1 MPAVNQTEF
10 MTAAGWRE
18 TLMDFCASREEFL
31 LSDYAARIHS
41 DYKLPELLIML
52 LPLLSLH
59 RLGWEKTAAK
69 DFRIFSIP
77 RPEPLTLQKEP
88 LKNMEAYLSH
98 GEFDEELQSL
108 IEQFIGQVTGKAWD
122 DPVVLE
128 RIRSAIMQQK
138 GQYWKEGRA
147 RKIGYRKG
155 YAVLAYLSYHAPVY
169 IVQSLHLLLMLARDG
184 LLPSRARIL
193 DAGTGPGALPLA
205 ATMFARMFPAF
216 SAEIFAVERADSF
229 MEAYRFIVPRY
240 ASGISSLTIHP
251 PLQADIRDAASLP
264 LPSSLDL
271 IVLQNVLNEI
281 PGRSAEKAAVITAF
295 SRLLAPDGS
304 LLIVEPA
311 DRENSTRL
319 RISVASALSE
329 GLHIHSPCT
338 VLRQRRCYPERCWSF
353 IGQPPL
359 RPTRLMLRLSGE
371 RETYRFQNIDIKYSY
386 AVMVRD
392 DRKRHPFIL
401 PKDAPYLPF
410 SSLSRHTG
418 KRVNVVGTVMSGNIG
433 DGETHVFLLC
443 DGTQSIPVYAVLP
456 RYHLTS
462 ENRYLLT
469 APYSSVIE
477 LRQVLVRF
485 NENHQAH
492 NLLVSRRTRIRP
504 VEREC
509 GEPIQ

>member
-1 MPAVNQTEF
+1 
-10 MTAAGWRE
+10 
-18 TLMDFCASREEFL
+18 
-31 LSDYAARIHS
+31 
-41 DYKLPELLIML
+41 
-52 LPLLSLH
+52 
-59 RLGWEKTAAK
+59 
-69 DFRIFSIP
+69 
-77 RPEPLTLQKEP
+77 
-88 LKNMEAYLSH
+88 
-98 GEFDEELQSL
+98 
-108 IEQFIGQVTGKAWD
+108 
-122 DPVVLE
+122 
-128 RIRSAIMQQK
+128 
-138 GQYWKEGRA
+138 
-147 RKIGYRKG
+147 
-155 YAVLAYLSYHAPVY
+155 
-169 IVQSLHLLLMLARDG
+169 
-184 LLPSRARIL
+184 
-193 DAGTGPGALPLA
+193 
-205 ATMFARMFPAF
+205 
-216 SAEIFAVERADSF
+216 
-229 MEAYRFIVPRY
+229 
-240 ASGISSLTIHP
+240 
-251 PLQADIRDAASLP
+251 
-264 LPSSLDL
+264 
-271 IVLQNVLNEI
+271 
-281 PGRSAEKAAVITAF
+281 
-295 SRLLAPDGS
+295 
-304 LLIVEPA
+304 
-311 DRENSTRL
+311 
-319 RISVASALSE
+319 
-329 GLHIHSPCT
+329 
-338 VLRQRRCYPERCWSF
+338 
-353 IGQPPL
+353 
-359 RPTRLMLRLSGE
+359 MLRLSGE